1 MKVVLKRSILILFL
15 TGNIIGLSYA
25 QAAELESVKL
35 KKSCIKKN
43 PLAEGQNDPEL
54 LNIFKQVCDSD
65 NTTQKNDLLAKAA
78 MRFYQ
83 TNQPVIALNL
93 ASQLQSQN
101 IRGSLITDVLF
112 LSGVSIANNS
122 LQQMRNQEMRYLT
135 NDITYP
141 PAKQL
146 VENIHTAMPAPD
158 PSSFKT
164 NNSESSSTDNE
175 KRSYKKQYA
184 TRNKVSASRTSNK
197 RVVSPAKATA
207 VKPKTA
213 PAATVNKSKSSPFD
227 PLIK

>member
-25 QAAELESVKL
+25 QAAELEPVKL

-65 NTTQKNDLLAKAA
+65 NATQKNDLLAKAA

-83 TNQPVIALNL
+83 TNQPVKALNL

-122 LQQMRNQEMRYLT
+122 LQQMRTQELRYLS
-135 NDITYP
+135 NDVTYP

-146 VENIHTAMPAPD
+146 IENIHTAMPAPD
-158 PSSFKT
+158 PSSFKAS
-164 NNSESSSTDNE
+164 SESSSDDNE
-175 KRSYKKQYA
+175 KRSYKKQYV
-184 TRNKVSASRTSNK
+184 TRNKASTSK
-197 RVVSPAKATA
+197 RSLLEILFLKS
-207 VKPKTA
+207 VKRSRASTSFFNGS
-213 PAATVNKSKSSPFD
+213 TC
-227 PLIK
+227 

>member
-25 QAAELESVKL
+25 QAAELEPVKL

-83 TNQPVIALNL
+83 TNQPVKALNL

-146 VENIHTAMPAPD
+146 IENIHTAMPAPD

-164 NNSESSSTDNE
+164 SSEGSSADNE
-175 KRSYKKQYA
+175 KRSYRKQNVV
-184 TRNKVSASRTSNK
+184 RNRVSTPRTTTK
-197 RVVSPAKATA
+197 RTVTPVKTSA

-213 PAATVNKSKSSPFD
+213 PVASVSKSKSSPFD
-227 PLIK
+227 PLT

>member
-25 QAAELESVKL
+25 QAAELEPVKL

-83 TNQPVIALNL
+83 TNQPVKALNL

-122 LQQMRNQEMRYLT
+122 LQKMRTQELRYLS
-135 NDITYP
+135 NDVTYP
-141 PAKQL
+141 PANQL
-146 VENIHTAMPAPD
+146 IENIHTAMPAPD
-158 PSSFKT
+158 PSSFKA
-164 NNSESSSTDNE
+164 SSDSSSDDNE
-175 KRSYKKQYA
+175 KRSYKKQYV
-184 TRNKVSASRTSNK
+184 TRNKASTSRTSNK
-197 RVVSPAKATA
+197 RVSSPAKTTT

-213 PAATVNKSKSSPFD
+213 PAATANKSKSSPFD

>member
-25 QAAELESVKL
+25 QAAELEPVKL

-83 TNQPVIALNL
+83 TNQPVKALNL

-122 LQQMRNQEMRYLT
+122 LQQMRTQELRYLS
-135 NDITYP
+135 NDVTYP

-146 VENIHTAMPAPD
+146 IENIHTAMPAPN
-158 PSSFKT
+158 PSSFKAS
-164 NNSESSSTDNE
+164 SESSSDDNE
-175 KRSYKKQYA
+175 KRSYKKQYV
-184 TRNKVSASRTSNK
+184 TRNKASTSRTSNK
-197 RVVSPAKATA
+197 RVSSPVKTTT

>member
-25 QAAELESVKL
+25 QAAELEPVKL

-83 TNQPVIALNL
+83 TNQPVKALNL

-122 LQQMRNQEMRYLT
+122 LQQMRTQELRYLS
-135 NDITYP
+135 NDVTYP

-146 VENIHTAMPAPD
+146 IENIHTAMPAPD
-158 PSSFKT
+158 PSSFKAS
-164 NNSESSSTDNE
+164 SESSSDDNE
-175 KRSYKKQYA
+175 KRSYKKQYV
-184 TRNKVSASRTSNK
+184 TRNKTSTSRTSNK
-197 RVVSPAKATA
+197 RVSSPAKTTT

>member
-25 QAAELESVKL
+25 QAAELEPVKL

-83 TNQPVIALNL
+83 TNQPVKALNL

-122 LQQMRNQEMRYLT
+122 LQQMRTQELRYLS
-135 NDITYP
+135 NDVTYP

-146 VENIHTAMPAPD
+146 IENIHTAMPAPN
-158 PSSFKT
+158 PSSFKAS
-164 NNSESSSTDNE
+164 SESSSDDNE
-175 KRSYKKQYA
+175 KRSYKKQYV
-184 TRNKVSASRTSNK
+184 TRNKVSTSRTSNK
-197 RVVSPAKATA
+197 RVSSPAKTTT

>member
-25 QAAELESVKL
+25 QAAELEPVKL

-83 TNQPVIALNL
+83 TNQPVKALNL

-122 LQQMRNQEMRYLT
+122 LQQMRTQEMRYLS
-135 NDITYP
+135 NDVTYP

-146 VENIHTAMPAPD
+146 IENIHTAMPAPD
-158 PSSFKT
+158 PSSFKASSE
-164 NNSESSSTDNE
+164 NSSADSE
-175 KRSYKKQYA
+175 KRSYKKQYV
-184 TRNKVSASRTSNK
+184 TRNKASTSRASNK
-197 RVVSPAKATA
+197 RVSSPGKTTT

>member
-25 QAAELESVKL
+25 QAAELEPVKL

-83 TNQPVIALNL
+83 TNQPVKALNL

-122 LQQMRNQEMRYLT
+122 LQQMRTQELRYLS
-135 NDITYP
+135 NDVTYP

-146 VENIHTAMPAPD
+146 IENIHTAMPAPD
-158 PSSFKT
+158 PSSFKAS
-164 NNSESSSTDNE
+164 SESSSDDNE
-175 KRSYKKQYA
+175 KRSYKKQYV
-184 TRNKVSASRTSNK
+184 TRNKASTSRTSNK
-197 RVVSPAKATA
+197 RVSSPAKTTT
-207 VKPKTA
+207 VKPKAA

>member
-1 MKVVLKRSILILFL
+1 MLKRSILILFL

-25 QAAELESVKL
+25 QAAELEPVKL

-83 TNQPVIALNL
+83 TNQPVKALNL

-122 LQQMRNQEMRYLT
+122 LQQMRTQELRYLS
-135 NDITYP
+135 NDVTYP

-146 VENIHTAMPAPD
+146 IENIHTAMPAPD
-158 PSSFKT
+158 PSSFKAS
-164 NNSESSSTDNE
+164 SESSSDDNE
-175 KRSYKKQYA
+175 KRSYKKQYV
-184 TRNKVSASRTSNK
+184 TRNKSNTSRASNK
-197 RVVSPAKATA
+197 RVSSPVKTTT
-207 VKPKTA
+207 VKPKAA

>member
-1 MKVVLKRSILILFL
+1 MLKRSILILFL

-25 QAAELESVKL
+25 QAAELEPVKL

-83 TNQPVIALNL
+83 TNQPVKALNL

-122 LQQMRNQEMRYLT
+122 LQQMRTQELRYLS
-135 NDITYP
+135 NDVTYP

-146 VENIHTAMPAPD
+146 IENIHTAMPAPN
-158 PSSFKT
+158 PSSFKAS
-164 NNSESSSTDNE
+164 SESSSDDNE
-175 KRSYKKQYA
+175 KRSYKKQYV
-184 TRNKVSASRTSNK
+184 TRNKASTSRTSNK
-197 RVVSPAKATA
+197 RVSSPAKTTT